1 MLQNTSDYRVLKS
14 HLFYLELT
22 DLAYF
27 QLPEVEDFMF
37 VCFRIKSSEQL
48 VPKMPLFE
56 HRKDKQIT
64 TQTTCH
70 VSSDMLPL

>member
-27 QLPEVEDFMF
+27 RLPEVEDFMF
-37 VCFRIKSSEQL
+37 VCFRIKSSE
-48 VPKMPLFE
+48 
-56 HRKDKQIT
+56 
-64 TQTTCH
+64 
-70 VSSDMLPL
+70 